1 MKARAL
7 GFHSF
12 LARDFEAFLAYK
24 RALARRY
31 DNEEH
36 SLRLFDR
43 YLVEQ
48 GVRDL
53 PGLTADTVQA
63 FLTSRPRTQPR
74 SYNHLLGVVR
84 RFFAWL
90 VIQERAQHSPVQTR
104 ARRTTSRRTPFLF
117 DQAQAR
123 HLLEAAAQLPDNARA
138 ARRGEVY
145 AAIFAL
151 LYGLG
156 LRVGEVARLRRGDV
170 DLDRGLLVIRHT
182 KFGKSRLVPFG
193 PRLARRLREYL
204 DHPGRHGEQPDPDSP
219 VFSFTRGRCLRPET
233 ISQVFHH
240 LVARLG
246 LVVPPGVAPPCVH
259 CLRHSF
265 AVGTLLRWYR
275 AGLDPAQRLFHLS
288 TFLGHA
294 DPASTSVYLTVTMAL
309 LQEANRRF
317 ERLVSSPRE
326 EG

>member
-1 MKARAL
+1 MKARTL
-7 GFHSF
+7 GFRSF
-12 LARDFEAFLAYK
+12 LAGDLEAFLAYK

-31 DNEEH
+31 DNEKR

-43 YLVEQ
+43 YLVDQ

-53 PGLTADTVQA
+53 PGITADTVQA
-63 FLTSRPRTQPR
+63 FLASRPRTRPR

-90 VIQERAQHSPVQTR
+90 VTQERIQHSPVQAR
-104 ARRTTSRRTPFLF
+104 PRRTTSRRTPFLF
-117 DQAQAR
+117 DQEQAR
-123 HLLEAAAQLPDNARA
+123 RLLEAAAQLPDNARA
-138 ARRGEVY
+138 TRRGEVY
-145 AAIFAL
+145 ATIFAL
-151 LYGLG
+151 VYGLG

-170 DLDRGLLVIRHT
+170 DLDRGLLVIRHA

-193 PRLARRLREYL
+193 PQVARRLSEYL
-204 DHPGRHGEQPDPDSP
+204 ARGGRAQSDPDSP

-233 ISQVFHH
+233 ISQTFHQ

-246 LVVPPGVAPPCVH
+246 FVAPPGVAAPCVH

-294 DPASTSVYLTVTMAL
+294 DPASTAVYLTVTADL
-309 LQEANRRF
+309 LQEASRRF
-317 ERLVSSPRE
+317 ERLASSSRE

>member
-1 MKARAL
+1 MKARAR
-7 GFHSF
+7 GFRSF
-12 LARDFEAFLAYK
+12 LADDLEAFLAYK

-31 DNEEH
+31 DNEEA

-43 YLVEQ
+43 YLADR

-53 PGLTADTVQA
+53 AGITAGTVQD
-63 FLTSRPRTQPR
+63 FLASRPRIQPR

-84 RFFAWL
+84 RFFDWT
-90 VIQERAQHSPVQTR
+90 VTQERAQHSPVQAR
-104 ARRTTSRRTPFLF
+104 PRRTTSRRIPFLF
-117 DQAQAR
+117 DQEQAR
-123 HLLEAAAQLPDNARA
+123 CLLEAAAQLPDNPRA
-138 ARRGEVY
+138 TRRADIYVT
-145 AAIFAL
+145 IFAL

-156 LRVGEVARLRRGDV
+156 LRVGEVARLRCGDV
-170 DLDRGLLVIRHT
+170 DLARSLLVIRHT

-193 PRLARRLREYL
+193 PRLAHRLSTHL
-204 DHPGRHGEQPDPDSP
+204 DGCRCRSQSDPDSP

-233 ISQVFHH
+233 ISQTFHH

-246 LVVPPGVAPPCVH
+246 IAAPPGVASPSVH

-275 AGLDPAQRLFHLS
+275 AGLDPAQRLLHLS

-294 DPASTSVYLTVTMAL
+294 DPASTAVYLTVTADL
-309 LQEANRRF
+309 LMEANSRF
-317 ERLVSSPRE
+317 ERLVSSSRE

>member
-1 MKARAL
+1 MKACAL
-7 GFHSF
+7 GFCSF
-12 LARDFEAFLAYK
+12 LAEDLEAFLAYK

-43 YLVEQ
+43 YLVDQ
-48 GVRDL
+48 DVRDL
-53 PGLTADTVQA
+53 SGLTADTVQA

-90 VIQERAQHSPVQTR
+90 VIQERAQHSPVQAR
-104 ARRTTSRRTPFLF
+104 ARRTTSQRTPFLF
-117 DQAQAR
+117 DQEQAR
-123 HLLEAAAQLPDNARA
+123 RLLEAAAQLPDNARA
-138 ARRGEVY
+138 TRRGEVY
-145 AAIFAL
+145 ATIFAL

-170 DLDRGLLVIRHT
+170 DLGRALLVIRHT

-193 PRLARRLREYL
+193 PRLARRLSEYL
-204 DHPGRHGEQPDPDSP
+204 DRQGRHGELSNPDSP
-219 VFSFTRGRCLRPET
+219 MFSFTRGRCLRPET
-233 ISQVFHH
+233 ISQTFHQ
-240 LVARLG
+240 LVARLA
-246 LVVPPGVAPPCVH
+246 LAAPPGVAPPCVH

-294 DPASTSVYLTVTMAL
+294 DPTSTSVYLTVTTDL
-309 LQEANRRF
+309 LREANARF
-317 ERLVSSPRE
+317 ERLVSPSRE
-326 EG
+326 ES

>member
-1 MKARAL
+1 MKTHAH
-7 GFHSF
+7 GFRSF
-12 LARDFEAFLAYK
+12 LAGDLEAFLSYK

-31 DNEEH
+31 DNESA
-36 SLRLFDR
+36 SLMLFDR

-48 GVRDL
+48 GVSDL
-53 PGLTADTVQA
+53 SGITADTVHA

-90 VIQERAQHSPVQTR
+90 VTQERVQHSPVQVR
-104 ARRTTSRRTPFLF
+104 PRRTTSRRTPFLF
-117 DQAQAR
+117 DQELAR
-123 HLLEAAAQLPDNARA
+123 RLLEAAAQLPDNARA
-138 ARRGEVY
+138 LRRGETY
-145 AAIFAL
+145 ATIFAL

-193 PRLARRLREYL
+193 PQVARRLSEYL
-204 DHPGRHGEQPDPDSP
+204 ARGGGPEQSGPDSP

-233 ISQVFHH
+233 ISQTFHQ

-246 LVVPPGVAPPCVH
+246 LTAPPGVAAPCVH
-259 CLRHSF
+259 GLRHSF

-294 DPASTSVYLTVTMAL
+294 DPASTAVYLTVTAEL

-317 ERLVSSPRE
+317 ERWISSSRE